1 MAYAWF
7 LGLMLACLTALS
19 GALVVREA
27 PCVVRGDRR
36 GVEARYAL
44 ILVTAVA
51 SAVAGATAVGTG
63 ADVSALVPAVLVL
76 TWLVLV
82 TAGVVAAPLWFA
94 GSTGPQGLG
103 GRALRLFWRL
113 FVLPLG
119 GLAIRIS
126 EKVTGP
132 AMRQLDERLTA
143 ELNVLFSAE
152 TAALLRADPRASV
165 VREFARTTAED
176 IMVPRSAMV
185 TVASS
190 MTLAE
195 CVEVF
200 AAKKFSRMPVYEQD
214 PESIIGTVHVMDLLR
229 ETDLSGSVRRIVRP
243 VPMVPKTKKCDEL
256 LKEFQAGRS
265 YMAVVLDEYG
275 GTAGLVTVEDV
286 LEELVG
292 EMGYEPLALRRTVR
306 KVVDGVF
313 LVHAQVEVEKF
324 EKAVGIK
331 IPKGDY
337 ETLAGYLLQE
347 FGRIPKPGAKLVRNG
362 TLFEVV
368 EADERK
374 IKLVRVWFEG
384 LYPRQDAA
392 EAIS

>member
-1 MAYAWF
+1 MI
-7 LGLMLACLTALS
+7 LGALTALS
-19 GALVVREA
+19 SVLVVREA
-27 PCVVRGDRR
+27 PYVPRGDRR
-36 GVEARYAL
+36 GIEARSAL
-44 ILVTAVA
+44 ILVAA
-51 SAVAGATAVGTG
+51 AT
-63 ADVSALVPAVLVL
+63 SALAGGTTVGVGPGSS
-76 TWLVLV
+76 TLVLV
-82 TAGVVAAPLWFA
+82 VLAAVWLALVTVAIVAAPLWY
-94 GSTGPQGLG
+94 SGPPGPRGLTARG
-103 GRALRLFWRL
+103 LKLFCRL
-113 FVLPLG
+113 FVLPVG

-132 AMRQLDERLTA
+132 ASRQLDERLTA
-143 ELNVLFSAE
+143 ELNVLFSAG
-152 TAALLRADPRASV
+152 TTTLLRAEPLASV
-165 VREFARTTAED
+165 VREFTRTTAED

-185 TVASS
+185 TVSSS

-200 AAKKFSRMPVYEQD
+200 AAKKFSRMPVYESD
-214 PESIIGTVHVMDLLR
+214 PESIVGMVHVMDLLR
-229 ETDLSGSVRRIVRP
+229 ETDLTRTVRQVVRP
-243 VPMVPKTKKCDEL
+243 VLMVPQTKKCDEL
-256 LKEFQAGRS
+256 LKEFQARQS

-306 KVVDGVF
+306 KVVDGMF

-324 EKAVGIK
+324 EETVGIR

-337 ETLAGYLLQE
+337 ETLAGYLLEE

-384 LYPRQDAA
+384 LYSRQDAA
-392 EAIS
+392 DAVK

>member
-1 MAYAWF
+1 MWL
-7 LGLMLACLTALS
+7 LGLILGKLTALS
-19 GALVVREA
+19 NVLLVREA
-27 PCVVRGDRR
+27 SYTPRR
-36 GVEARYAL
+36 DGTGVEARSAL
-44 ILVTAVA
+44 ILVAAVA
-51 SAVAGATAVGTG
+51 SGLAGATAATAATG
-63 ADVSALVPAVLVL
+63 GSVHVIVILSLV
-76 TWLVLV
+76 WLVLV
-82 TAGVVAAPLWFA
+82 TAALVVAPLWYA
-94 GSTGPQGLG
+94 GSPGPWGFIARGL
-103 GRALRLFWRL
+103 RFFSRL
-113 FVLPLG
+113 FVLPVG

-132 AMRQLDERLTA
+132 ASRQLDERLTA

-152 TAALLRADPRASV
+152 TTPLLRSEPLASV
-165 VREFARTTAED
+165 VREFTRTTAED

-185 TVASS
+185 SVSS
-190 MTLAE
+190 GMTLAE
-195 CVEVF
+195 CVQVF
-200 AAKKFSRMPVYEQD
+200 IAKKFSRMPVYESD
-214 PESIIGTVHVMDLLR
+214 PESIVGMVHVMDLLR
-229 ETDLSGSVRRIVRP
+229 ETDLSRSVRHIVRP
-243 VPMVPKTKKCDEL
+243 VLMVPQTKKCDEL
-256 LKEFQAGRS
+256 LKEFQARQS

-306 KVVDGVF
+306 KVVDGMF

-324 EKAVGIK
+324 EETVGIR
-331 IPKGDY
+331 IPRGDY
-337 ETLAGYLLQE
+337 ETLAGYLLEE

-384 LYPRQDAA
+384 LYPRQDAVESA
-392 EAIS
+392 N